1 MSELKED
8 LLPAYAGA
16 SEKPALG
23 LNIYLPEFHPVQT
36 VVVVVFH
43 VWVCLGLSCCT
54 ATVVNTC
61 WSCAQGNRSF
71 HAHAYAHTHT
81 YTCTYTHLHTLVHTG
96 VDERQWK
103 TISGQF
109 SSVMICPHTCCSRQ
123 APMGVSPYAH
133 VGNGCA
139 DLVLLSRCSKIGH
152 AKWILRQ
159 RKGSSSQVCPKFW
172 GTLHATGFHLCC
184 KRSVYVRHLS
194 KRGSV

>member
-1 MSELKED
+1 MLHCNCGKHM
-8 LLPAYAGA
+8 LVMCTG
-16 SEKPALG
+16 KQV
-23 LNIYLPEFHPVQT
+23 I
-36 VVVVVFH
+36 
-43 VWVCLGLSCCT
+43 SCTRICT
-54 ATVVNTC
+54 
-61 WSCAQGNRSF
+61 
-71 HAHAYAHTHT
+71 HAHAYAHMHT

-159 RKGSSSQVCPKFW
+159 RKGSSSQVCPKFGGYIACNW
-172 GTLHATGFHLCC
+172 FPPLL
-184 KRSVYVRHLS
+184 
-194 KRGSV
+194 

>member
-1 MSELKED
+1 M
-8 LLPAYAGA
+8 
-16 SEKPALG
+16 
-23 LNIYLPEFHPVQT
+23 
-36 VVVVVFH
+36 
-43 VWVCLGLSCCT
+43 WVCLGLGCYT

-71 HAHAYAHTHT
+71 HAHAYAHMHIH
-81 YTCTYTHLHTLVHTG
+81 THLQTLVHTG

-159 RKGSSSQVCPKFW
+159 RKGSSSQVCPKFG
-172 GTLHATGFHLCC
+172 GTLHATSFHLCC
-184 KRSVYVRHLS
+184 KRSILCKTS
-194 KRGSV
+194 L